1 MSYIVLASASPRRA
15 DLLRQIGLEFDIIVS
30 DVAED
35 EVFEEDPV
43 RLAERLALLK
53 AQAVATSLDRAVV
66 IGADTVVSVGGEQLG
81 KPANEGEAAYM
92 LRLLSGRS
100 HQVMTGVAVIRQPKM
115 ETLCHVETTKVFMR
129 HLTDE
134 EIRWYINTGEV
145 YDKAGAY
152 GIQGMGGSLIHRIE
166 GCYANVVGLP
176 LALTLQM
183 LKEFGVKL
191 F

>member
-1 MSYIVLASASPRRA
+1 
-15 DLLRQIGLEFDIIVS
+15 
-30 DVAED
+30 
-35 EVFEEDPV
+35 
-43 RLAERLALLK
+43 
-53 AQAVATSLDRAVV
+53 
-66 IGADTVVSVGGEQLG
+66 
-81 KPANEGEAAYM
+81 M

-129 HLTDE
+129 PLTDE

-183 LKEFGVKL
+183 LKEFGVKI